1 MTDPRTIR
9 ITGASSGI
17 GKALALGW
25 VGQGAKLILS
35 GRDRQ
40 RLDDVAAEIGGGT
53 LVLPFEVTDEAAAT
67 NLREIAAGTR
77 EIVVAQG
84 FELAMAEMRRTPD
97 ELFDQVAG
105 MVAAGYI
112 EKMEAQD

>member
-1 MTDPRTIR
+1 MTGPRTIR

-17 GKALALGW
+17 GKALALG
-25 VGQGAKLILS
+25 
-35 GRDRQ
+35 RERQ
-40 RLDDVAAEIGGGT
+40 RLDDVAAEIDGGT

-67 NLREIAAGTR
+67 ILREIAAGTR

-84 FELAMAEMRRTPD
+84 FELAMAEMRWTPD